1 MANPAIEAMFARF
14 GPNYRYYVS
23 FTAMLGTMSMVLT
36 ATIINVAIP
45 VIMGAFGVGQDTVH
59 WLSTGFIAAMTVSML
74 LNDWCVRAFGMR
86 ATYIGAMSVFIFGA
100 VLGGLSNSIDMMII
114 GRILQGSGAGLVQ
127 PLAMVLMFQVFP
139 VNQRGRAMGIFG
151 VGIIVAPAFGP
162 TFGGVLLDAFNWH
175 YVFFMSAPVAAVGI
189 MLAMIFMPGAKQE
202 RPLPPFDWVGLI
214 LVISFVSCTLT
225 GLSNGQ
231 REGWGAPV
239 IALLFS
245 IAVISFAAFIIWE
258 LRTQN
263 PILELRVFLSRKFAA
278 AVLVGMVLSVG
289 LFGSTYIIPL
299 FVQTVQGYSPTRSG
313 LLLMPGGLLMMA
325 MFPIAGRLSDRLPGY
340 QMILFGLAVF
350 GTSCILMM
358 QAHTDTPFWVFAVW
372 IMFGRVGL
380 ASMMPTLTVTAVS
393 TLKPELLSQGSGA
406 LNFSRQLG
414 GAVGVNV
421 LALILGQRT
430 AFFSDAF
437 AGLQT
442 PDNSATLHLI
452 SQFGRI
458 LGQLGWP
465 FEMMPA
471 GALYLVGRSIYS
483 QASMMAFSDA
493 FLFMALL
500 YFVTMIPALFLIDL
514 PIKAKLPIILRP
526 RHG

>member
-1 MANPAIEAMFARF
+1 
-14 GPNYRYYVS
+14 
-23 FTAMLGTMSMVLT
+23 
-36 ATIINVAIP
+36 
-45 VIMGAFGVGQDTVH
+45 
-59 WLSTGFIAAMTVSML
+59 ML

-139 VNQRGRAMGIFG
+139 VNQRGRAMGMFG

-214 LVISFVSCTLT
+214 LVVSFVSCTLP
-225 GLSNGQ
+225 GLSHGQ

-380 ASMMPTLTVTAVS
+380 ATMMPTLTVTAVS

-442 PDNSATLHLI
+442 PDNSATLHLM

>member
-1 MANPAIEAMFARF
+1 MENPAIEAMFARF

-139 VNQRGRAMGIFG
+139 VNQRGRAMGIFS
-151 VGIIVAPAFGP
+151 VGITVAPTLGP
-162 TFGGVLLDAFNWH
+162 VIGGVLLDAFNWH
-175 YVFFMSAPVAAVGI
+175 YVFFMSVPIAVVGI
-189 MLAMIFMPGAKQE
+189 LLAVVFMPSAVRKG
-202 RPLPPFDWVGLI
+202 PLPTFDWAGLV
-214 LVISFVSCTLT
+214 LVTLFISCTLT
-225 GLSNGQ
+225 GLSNGL
-231 REGWGAPV
+231 REGWGTPI
-239 IALLFS
+239 IAVLFS
-245 IAVISFAAFIIWE
+245 TAIISFVTFIIWE
-258 LRTQN
+258 LWTQN
-263 PILELRVFLSRKFAA
+263 PILELRVYFNRKFAA

-289 LFGSTYIIPL
+289 LFGSAYIIPL

-313 LLLMPGGLLMMA
+313 LLLMPAGILMMA
-325 MFPIAGRLSDRLPGY
+325 IFPIAGRLSDRLPGY

-358 QAHTDTPFWVFAVW
+358 QAHTDTPFWVFALW
-372 IMFGRVGL
+372 ITIGRVGL
-380 ASMMPTLTVTAVS
+380 AAMMPPLTVTAIS

-406 LNFSRQLG
+406 LNFSRQFG
-414 GAVGVNV
+414 GAVGVNI
-421 LALILGQRT
+421 LALILGERT

-442 PDNSATLHLI
+442 PDNSATLHLM
-452 SQFGRI
+452 SQFGHI

-471 GALYLVGRSIYS
+471 GALYLVGRSVYS

-493 FLFMALL
+493 FLFIALL

-514 PIKAKLPIILRP
+514 PIKAKFSTILRP

>member
-231 REGWGAPV
+231 REGWGAPI
-239 IALLFS
+239 IAVLFS
-245 IAVISFAAFIIWE
+245 IAIISFVTFIIWE
-258 LRTQN
+258 LRTEN

-380 ASMMPTLTVTAVS
+380 ATMMPTLTVTAVS

-442 PDNSATLHLI
+442 PDNSATLHLM